1 LLLIE
6 SISHFY
12 QIKFVS
18 DEERERERKK
28 NFKPSIFAFKLLPEF
43 FFSLAEYFKLEY

>member
-18 DEERERERKK
+18 DGEREKK
-28 NFKPSIFAFKLLPEF
+28 NSKPSIFAFKLLPEF